1 MTRFRAI
8 RRLLIL
14 LAVPSVI
21 AGMLVAHFAALAGRE
36 PARRSPTRPIPRPEL
51 PGWLDQHSLMVD
63 QAMRGQIDLL
73 FLGDSITRGWLG
85 QGRNP
90 FEGDGLDLWQA
101 RFAPR
106 RAANFGIGSDRI
118 EHLLWRIRHGELS
131 GQLDPSVVVLMIGTN
146 NIGLD
151 PPEVIADG
159 IATVVSEIRRRLP
172 RSVILLMA
180 LTPRGLSPTLS
191 SPPTHDRAHPD
202 VAEVNRLIA
211 PLARLPRVGFIDF
224 GSALLGENGLVPSAQ
239 FPDYLHLSRSAYLA
253 WAEAIEPFL
262 QIVLGA
268 VSEAEGSPLGVP
280 EQPSENGLG
289 QRQILS
295 PGDLEIPGRSGD
307 DPARMADRLD
317 KLGVVGHGH
326 RKVGSVG
333 VGLAEQVEPEGLRR
347 LHGKKA
353 VSGDG
358 FRDHPVVSGPLQGVG
373 NRKTGQ
379 GRAVRSGRLEDT
391 VDDRSGRERSGRV
404 MHGDEFAGR
413 VDPIQ
418 TQRHRIKPL
427 GPAFDQGDAQFRQ
440 VGPVA
445 VFEPLA
451 VLGSDGQDTLCHVV
465 ATSERLDR
473 PAPDRPAV
481 DLVVHFFPGRISEAP
496 GLPSGR
502 KKNGERTHAR
512 PSFEESRQ
520 FDGQGR
526 SSCDRRPGLVNA
538 PQPSSR
544 SGVPLGLG
552 GFSQRTTHNEKER
565 TNV

>member
-1 MTRFRAI
+1 M
-8 RRLLIL
+8 IL
-14 LAVPSVI
+14 LVVPSVI

-36 PARRSPTRPIPRPEL
+36 PERRSPTRPIPRPEL

-73 FLGDSITRGWLG
+73 FLGDSITQGWLG

-90 FEGDGLDLWQA
+90 FEGDGLELWQA

-118 EHLLWRIRHGELS
+118 EHLLWRLCHGELS

-146 NIGLD
+146 NLGLD

-202 VAEVNRLIA
+202 VAVVNRLIA

-224 GSALLGENGLVPSAQ
+224 GSALLDENGLVPRAH

-253 WAEAIEPFL
+253 WAKAIEPFL

-268 VSEAEGSPLGVP
+268 VPGAEGSPLGIP
-280 EQPSENGLG
+280 EQPPENGLG

-317 KLGVVGHGH
+317 KLSVVGHRH
-326 RKVGSVG
+326 REVRSVR
-333 VGLAEQVEPEGLRR
+333 VSLAEQVEPECLRR
-347 LHGKKA
+347 LHGEKA

-358 FRDHPVVSGPLQGVG
+358 FRDHAVVSGPLQGVG
-373 NRKTGQ
+373 NRKSGQ
-379 GRAVRSGRLEDT
+379 GRARCSGRLEDS
-391 VDDRSGRERSGRV
+391 VDDRSGGERSGRV
-404 MHGDEFAGR
+404 VHGDELARGG
-413 VDPIQ
+413 DPTK
-418 TQRHRIKPL
+418 TQRHRVEPL
-427 GPAFDQGDAQFRQ
+427 GPAFDQGDAQLCK
-440 VGPVA
+440 VGSVA
-445 VFEPLA
+445 VLEPLA
-451 VLGSDGQDTLCHVV
+451 VVGSDGQDELGHVV
-465 ATSERLDR
+465 TTGERLDR

-481 DLVVHFFPGRISEAP
+481 DLVVHLFPGRISEAP

-512 PSFEESRQ
+512 PSFGESRQ
-520 FDGQGR
+520 FDSQGP
-526 SSCDRRPGLVNA
+526 SSCDRRPGLVN
-538 PQPSSR
+538 
-544 SGVPLGLG
+544 
-552 GFSQRTTHNEKER
+552 
-565 TNV
+565 